1 MESPDPIR
9 RLSDDVLKQAL
20 KGKDIHAF
28 KAALKKLPEV
38 AKALKNNKNFD
49 VLIDKAGRV
58 VLEGNL
64 TKVLI
69 PLGKTIEELNK

>member
-1 MESPDPIR
+1 M
-9 RLSDDVLKQAL
+9 LKQAL